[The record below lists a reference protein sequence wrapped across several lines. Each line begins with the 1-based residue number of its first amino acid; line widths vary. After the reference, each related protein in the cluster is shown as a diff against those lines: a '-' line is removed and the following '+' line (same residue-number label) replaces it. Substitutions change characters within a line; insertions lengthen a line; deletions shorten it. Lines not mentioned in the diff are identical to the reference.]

1 MFIGKLRGA
10 VFDPLPC
17 LDKIMDGL
25 LSSGITA
32 QTQSWMLLVEV
43 PLSKFVC
50 SEVDPAVW
58 EPSTV
63 AGLQHDE
70 EALCAWGF
78 FVSHSQAFK
87 CFKNCSHYC
96 LSGLFAEFLFENK
109 SPFAPLTLPTD
120 IPCWICVFVFH
131 HLRSKLSV
139 EVRGV

>member
-1 MFIGKLRGA
+1 MFIGKLCGA

-32 QTQSWMLLVEV
+32 QAPSWMLLVEV

-58 EPSTV
+58 EPNTV

-70 EALCAWGF
+70 EALCAWDF
-78 FVSHSQAFK
+78 LSLIPKPLNVLKIALTTVCQAFL
-87 CFKNCSHYC
+87 
-96 LSGLFAEFLFENK
+96 LSFSLRTN
-109 SPFAPLTLPTD
+109 PLL
-120 IPCWICVFVFH
+120 
-131 HLRSKLSV
+131 HL
-139 EVRGV
+139 